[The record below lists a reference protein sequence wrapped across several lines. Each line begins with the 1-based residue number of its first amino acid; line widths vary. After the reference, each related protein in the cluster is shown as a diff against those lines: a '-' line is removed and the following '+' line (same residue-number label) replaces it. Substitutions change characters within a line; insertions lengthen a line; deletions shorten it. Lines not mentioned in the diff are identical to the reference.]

1 MRHWRT
7 GEIIPDWI
15 VEAEEGGWEKA
26 PRSNKLRRKGPGGQW
41 EYKDA
46 PSEKSD
52 KPVEVPQS
60 KSPKEVDAP
69 VPQQSAPQQDPAA
82 MEDALKGV
90 NPGEEP
96 DDETNLLD
104 YEDLP
109 REKLLE
115 KIKNEGESFVDYI
128 DLQSSMNGIN
138 TEKVY
143 DWLDKNGYK
152 DKSNKEKIDKIDKM
166 LQNKTWLKRF
176 QSGEGY
182 FD

>member
-7 GEIIPDWI
+7 GEVVPDW
-15 VEAEEGGWEKA
+15 VLEADSGWEKA

-41 EYKDA
+41 EYKDS
-46 PSEKSD
+46 PSEEKAPTTVPEGSGSQA
-52 KPVEVPQS
+52 PTTQESVPQ
-60 KSPKEVDAP
+60 K
-69 VPQQSAPQQDPAA
+69 DPAA
-82 MEDALKGV
+82 MEDALKGID
-90 NPGEEP
+90 PGGEEP
-96 DDETNLLD
+96 DDEVNLLED

-143 DWLDKNGYK
+143 DWLDKNGFK

-176 QSGEGY
+176 QSGSGY